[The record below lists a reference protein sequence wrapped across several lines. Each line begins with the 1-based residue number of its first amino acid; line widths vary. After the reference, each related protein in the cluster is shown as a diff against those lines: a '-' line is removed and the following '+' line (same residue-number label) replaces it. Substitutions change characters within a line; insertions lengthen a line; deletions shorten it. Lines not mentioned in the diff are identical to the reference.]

1 MNDKVKFMLNAIWVA
16 IICIIFVAGVGLIW
30 GSVIEG
36 TLFAEIVKY
45 AVTSLGNIVVL
56 GTIWYAFGQVTFHCS
71 DDYKKKYGE
80 DWFWQ
85 GIKEDVQ
92 YIKDIWS
99 WKKFWKVILAY
110 VIFFCIFGLII
121 FFVS

>member
-1 MNDKVKFMLNAIWVA
+1 MNNKAKFMLNTIWIV
-16 IICIIFVAGVGLIW
+16 IICIIVTAGAGLIW
-30 GSVIEG
+30 SSVVEG
-36 TLFAEIVKY
+36 ALFVEIAKY
-45 AVTSLGNIVVL
+45 AVTSLGNIVIL
-56 GTIWYAFGQVTFHCS
+56 GTIWYAFGQTLFHCS
-71 DDYKKKYGE
+71 DDYKKKHGK

>member
-1 MNDKVKFMLNAIWVA
+1 MNDKVKFMLNAIWIA
-16 IICIIFVAGVGLIW
+16 IICTIVAAGAGLIW
-30 GSVIEG
+30 GLAIEG

-45 AVTSLGNIVVL
+45 AVTSLGIIVIL
-56 GTIWYAFGQVTFHCS
+56 EAIWYAFGQVLFHCS
-71 DDYKKKYGE
+71 DDYKKKYSK

-110 VIFFCIFGLII
+110 VIFFCIFGFII

>member
-1 MNDKVKFMLNAIWVA
+1 MNNKAKFMLNAIWIV
-16 IICIIFVAGVGLIW
+16 IVCIIVAAGAGLIW

-45 AVTSLGNIVVL
+45 AVTGLGIIVIL
-56 GTIWYAFGQVTFHCS
+56 GAIWYAFGQVLFHCS
-71 DDYKKKYGE
+71 DDYKKKYDK

-110 VIFFCIFGLII
+110 VIFFCIFGFII